1 MIRIAK
7 FVGAFLL
14 VAFLVFGSIY
24 FFNKR
29 AIDNVFRNDLSEG
42 TEWVPK
48 TYSISGLVSYWA
60 EKPTDNSL
68 VSLTNAAETSV
79 HFNGNETRSLSNLAH
94 FLLIVRYAEAVDQ
107 GEIDAGMP
115 VDQALLADIHV
126 PGVEDQRFEAHL
138 EALLDQAE
146 AMPAA
151 QAQAA
156 SKQAQ
161 PSLDALVTALAE
173 NNDPAFADYLQL
185 QLGAERVREIPTRY
199 GLQTIE
205 PPLPWAGY
213 YVGWEP
219 VVQGKPFSELAA
231 AHESMGRSAYHTY
244 ITELGWQYL
253 TDREARKRMRGH
265 FEQHTDL
272 LFVDEKY
279 RNRWT
284 TLGQPKELAAF
295 VQRVFETE
303 LLSGA
308 AREHLYRLLN
318 WPMRN
323 DKINRQFERYVAIYD
338 SRMGYLAGIDYG
350 KARPFGSG
358 ASASNAS
365 SNISSSASSNATAT
379 PFEARAQV
387 FIMENIPIG
396 LFLHLSSNLMTQ
408 DVQQRIFWDPEL
420 QASLLTTLPKAP

>member
-14 VAFLVFGSIY
+14 VAILVFGSIY
-24 FFNKR
+24 VFNKR

-60 EKPTDNSL
+60 EQPTDNSL
-68 VSLTNAAETSV
+68 VSLTHTPETSV
-79 HFNGNETRSLSNLAH
+79 HFKGKVTRSLSNLAH
-94 FLLIVRYAEAVDQ
+94 FLLIVRYVEAVDQ
-107 GEIDAGMP
+107 GEIDAGML

-138 EALLDQAE
+138 EALLEQAE
-146 AMPAA
+146 LT
-151 QAQAA
+151 QAELEQAD

-185 QLGAERVREIPTRY
+185 QLGPERVRELPTRY

-219 VVQGKPFSELAA
+219 VVQDKPFSELAA
-231 AHESMGRSAYHTY
+231 AYQSMGRSAYHTA

-253 TDREARKRMRGH
+253 TDVEARKRMRGR
-265 FEQHTDL
+265 FENHTDL

-284 TLGQPKELAAF
+284 TLGQPEELAAF
-295 VQRVFETE
+295 VQRVFETD
-303 LLSGA
+303 LLSVA

-350 KARPFGSG
+350 KARPST
-358 ASASNAS
+358 STITSNAS
-365 SNISSSASSNATAT
+365 SSTSAD